1 MEVKKNP
8 DADTDNVGT
17 RLGFVGI
24 GLLVALSV
32 VLISFEL
39 KSGILPLPLLAQ
51 YADDMDEEVVE
62 EIMSQTPPPP
72 PPPPPPPVVVQDV
85 EVVEDDKEEDDISLE
100 VNEDTV
106 IVIDIP
112 DEEPEIEIDAIAD
125 IVEEKAE
132 YPGGQSALLAWLN
145 KNIEYP
151 EIAAESNIQGRVFVQ
166 FVVEKD
172 GSISDVKTIGK
183 VPHKA
188 LGKEAVKKVKRI
200 PGKWTP
206 GKNNGKAVRSYFK
219 LPVMFRL
226 K

>member
-1 MEVKKNP
+1 METQIHIKTEIKEEPIDDFEFNP
-8 DADTDNVGT
+8 AT
-17 RLGFVGI
+17 
-24 GLLVALSV
+24 
-32 VLISFEL
+32 LIP
-39 KSGILPLPLLAQ
+39 K
-51 YADDMDEEVVE
+51 
-62 EIMSQTPPPP
+62 
-72 PPPPPPPVVVQDV
+72 V
-85 EVVEDDKEEDDISLE
+85 EVCEEEDDISLE

>member
-1 MEVKKNP
+1 MELKKNP
-8 DADTDNVGT
+8 DADTNNIGT
-17 RLGFVGI
+17 RAGYVGI
-24 GLLVALSV
+24 GLLIALAV

-39 KSGILPLPLLAQ
+39 KSGILPLPVLAEF
-51 YADDMDEEVVE
+51 DDGGMEDEVVE
-62 EIMSQTPPPP
+62 EIMVNT
-72 PPPPPPPVVVQDV
+72 PPPPPPVVVQDV
-85 EVVEDDKEEDDISLE
+85 EIVEDDKEEDDISLE
-100 VNEDTV
+100 QNEDTV
-106 IVIDIP
+106 IVQDVW
-112 DEEPEIEIDAIAD
+112 EEPEIEIDAIAD
-125 IVEEKAE
+125 IVEQKAE
-132 YPGGQSALLAWLN
+132 YPGGQSALLSWLN

-166 FVVEKD
+166 FVVEKN
-172 GSISDVKTIGK
+172 GTISDVKTIGK

-200 PGKWTP
+200 PGKWAP